1 MRFLLDENLWQ
12 DAVDALRELGHDV
25 AWVRLDAPALPDED
39 VLARAGREGY
49 TLITADKDFGDLVFG
64 RGLRAD
70 NGVMLLRFTGPIAV
84 KTALLIQAV
93 GVRDDWSGLFAVV
106 EHDRIRIRPLPP

>member
-12 DAVDALRELGHDV
+12 DAVEALRELGHDV
-25 AWVRLDAPALPDED
+25 AWVRVDAPALPDD
-39 VLARAGREGY
+39 DILTLAGLDGRI
-49 TLITADKDFGDLVFG
+49 LVSADKDFGDLVFG

-70 NGVMLLRFTGPIAV
+70 NGVILLRFTGSLTA

-106 EHDRIRIRPLPP
+106 ENDRIRIRPLPP